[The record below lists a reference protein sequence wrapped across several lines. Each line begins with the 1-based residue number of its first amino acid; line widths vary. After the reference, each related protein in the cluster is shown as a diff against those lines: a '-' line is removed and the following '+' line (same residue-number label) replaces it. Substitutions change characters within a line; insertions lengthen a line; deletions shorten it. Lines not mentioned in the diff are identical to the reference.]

1 LQVAR
6 VVVAALFIAAGA
18 NHFLSPSPYVAIV
31 PPWLPFPAALVYLS
45 GAAEIAGGVALLFRA
60 TRRIA
65 GIWLIGLLV
74 AVFPANVYAAFEGMQ
89 IGGQAVPLWMLWARL
104 PLQALLIAIVYA
116 VAVRRRA

>member
-45 GAAEIAGGVALLFRA
+45 GAAEIAGGVAVLFRA

-65 GIWLIGLLV
+65 GIGLIALLI
-74 AVFPANVYAAFEGMQ
+74 AVFPANVYAAFEGME